1 MILNNLQKQSIIDS
15 AKEDFGLELD
25 DETLSEAV
33 GGRCLRI
40 EESGRITRDR
50 KNFYRRKRTPEEMSS
65 FENAVSKYI
74 TYIRSLDDD
83 SESVLFSYSE
93 WRD

>member
-1 MILNNLQKQSIIDS
+1 MMRNNLQKQSIIGS

-40 EESGRITRDR
+40 EASGRLTRDR
-50 KNFYRRKRTPEEMSS
+50 KTFYRRKRTPEEMSS